1 MGITAI
7 LGLVIVSMA
16 VSCAVFVRC
25 ASEEWL
31 RAFVLLAR
39 SLERPL

>member
-1 MGITAI
+1 MATAI
-7 LGLVIVSMA
+7 ILGVVIVSLE
-16 VSCAVFVRC
+16 VFSAAALGW

-39 SLERPL
+39 SLGRLL

>member
-1 MGITAI
+1 VI
-7 LGLVIVSMA
+7 LGLVIVCMV
-16 VSCAVFVRC
+16 VSCAVFLRW

-31 RAFVLLAR
+31 RAFVLLAC